1 MKYICLLIFLITHQ
15 FAFSQQNDFIPIK
28 NKHEIEQKLNNHSL
42 KLNTIYSDFIQEKHL
57 AYLNDII
64 ISKGKFWFKKENQLR
79 WEYNTPY
86 KYIIALNHGTFTIKD
101 GDDIKEYDI
110 NSNKAF
116 QEVNNMIISSVR
128 GTLLK
133 DNKFTISLYQ
143 NKSSYLVK
151 LIPKNKEMTKVL
163 KAIELYFSKSDL
175 NIFKVKM
182 IENEDDYTVI
192 SFTNKKINETIPA
205 NIFNLN

>member
-1 MKYICLLIFLITHQ
+1 
-15 FAFSQQNDFIPIK
+15 
-28 NKHEIEQKLNNHSL
+28 
-42 KLNTIYSDFIQEKHL
+42 
-57 AYLNDII
+57 
-64 ISKGKFWFKKENQLR
+64 
-79 WEYNTPY
+79 
-86 KYIIALNHGTFTIKD
+86 
-101 GDDIKEYDI
+101 
-110 NSNKAF
+110 
-116 QEVNNMIISSVR
+116 MIISSVR